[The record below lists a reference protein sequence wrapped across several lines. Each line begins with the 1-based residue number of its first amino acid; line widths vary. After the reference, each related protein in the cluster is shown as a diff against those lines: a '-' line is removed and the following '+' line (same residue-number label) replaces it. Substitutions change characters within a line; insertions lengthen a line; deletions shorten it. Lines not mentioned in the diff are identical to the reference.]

1 MYILRKTSNSRRNY
15 HKTHIQSI
23 CSSNHTIWCN
33 QYRQKRRF
41 YVSLAMSVISDNSD
55 RPFTY
60 WGCTTDTQVSGQIC
74 FIASVSNYL
83 RSRLCHASA
92 TAMTLS
98 VHVTHPSTR
107 TNVATLHTSHAHTQ
121 TQPYNQTS
129 IRSHRVIW
137 SLWPCNET
145 RGTLAGWI
153 SWNLSTFAARSDL
166 ILLGDICKNYVQTQ
180 TSWYVY
186 YRGISQNVNER

>member
-1 MYILRKTSNSRRNY
+1 
-15 HKTHIQSI
+15 
-23 CSSNHTIWCN
+23 
-33 QYRQKRRF
+33 
-41 YVSLAMSVISDNSD
+41 MSVISQ
-55 RPFTY
+55 
-60 WGCTTDTQVSGQIC
+60 TQTHAVYLLRIYTSNRADLGTGYGVC
-74 FIASVSNYL
+74 FIASVSHYL

-107 TNVATLHTSHAHTQ
+107 TNVATIHTSHTQ
-121 TQPYNQTS
+121 LHNQTN

-137 SLWPCNET
+137 SQWPCHET

-153 SWNLSTFAARSDL
+153 SWNLSTFGARSDL

-186 YRGISQNVNER
+186 YRGILQNVYAR